1 MKTLFLWICFV
12 ASAFGITQQEAEI
25 TVQSAHKLFGEKQ
38 WAEALSQY
46 QTALSYNS
54 SAQIFYNIGQCYSAL
69 NKPGFALAYFLKAE
83 KLKPRWELLQQTLK
97 QFYTQHTNFAPAEKH
112 FYERIFSFLSV
123 SSWKI
128 LCSFAFWS
136 CVLSLIYFVCIRKNK
151 FILYA
156 GCSFGGLFCLLLL
169 LITMQDTSKQRG
181 ILPEITTARFAPGDN
196 SPVRYNWDSG
206 TQCSIK
212 IERGDYYFVN
222 TTFGEDGWIKKQ
234 DFISL

>member
-1 MKTLFLWICFV
+1 MRTLFLGLFFIS
-12 ASAFGITQQEAEI
+12 SAFGITQREAESA
-25 TVQSAHKLFGEKQ
+25 VQNAHKLFGEKQ
-38 WAEALSQY
+38 WTEALSQY
-46 QTALSYNS
+46 QTALSYNF

-83 KLKPRWELLQQTLK
+83 SLKPRWPLLQQTLK
-97 QFYTQHTNFAPAEKH
+97 QFYNQNTNFTPIEKH
-112 FYERIFSFLSV
+112 YYENIFSFLSA
-123 SSWKI
+123 SSWKF

-136 CVLSLIYFVCIRKNK
+136 CVLSLIYFSCIRKNK

-156 GCSFGGLFCLLLL
+156 GCSFGGLFFTLLL
-169 LITMQDTSKQRG
+169 LIAAQDTSKQRG
-181 ILPEITTARFAPGDN
+181 ILPEITTARFAPGEN

-206 TQCSIK
+206 TRCTIK
-212 IERGDYYFVN
+212 TERGDYYFVN